1 MPFLLSPA
9 GELWLVLKDSAQK
22 SNPTVLQV
30 RIGISLL
37 YELVVFFF
45 FTLLLL
51 KHAATL
57 NCNDLDVFAFP
68 LEGKLLKSVSLSYS
82 HQVAQC
88 PALHQHSNNHSLNRP
103 ETQKGF
109 DARTWHRSIIY
120 KLSINFIKGNS
131 WVFIYLCSTL
141 MGERH
146 SKVYP
151 CAQKYTIL
159 SLKKRH

>member
-9 GELWLVLKDSAQK
+9 GELWLILKNSAQK
-22 SNPTVLQV
+22 SNPRVLQV
-30 RIGISLL
+30 RISISLL
-37 YELVVFFF
+37 YELIVFFF

-51 KHAATL
+51 KHVATL
-57 NCNDLDVFAFP
+57 NGNDLDMFVFP
-68 LEGKLLKSVSLSYS
+68 LEGKLLKSASVFYS

-120 KLSINFIKGNS
+120 KLSINLIKGNS

-141 MGERH
+141 MWERH
-146 SKVYP
+146 SKVYL
-151 CAQKYTIL
+151 CSQKYTIL
-159 SLKKRH
+159 SLKKCH